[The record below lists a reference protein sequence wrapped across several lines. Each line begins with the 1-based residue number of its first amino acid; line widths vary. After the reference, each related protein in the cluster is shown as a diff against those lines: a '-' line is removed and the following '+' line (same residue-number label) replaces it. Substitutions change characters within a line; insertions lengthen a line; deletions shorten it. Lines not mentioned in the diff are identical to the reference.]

1 MNPFSESA
9 LRLRRRSVWE
19 ACDSGILL
27 WRKSFVYLIPV
38 FAIPFWIVACCLR
51 FIPGGLYF
59 IPYIALWWLKP
70 FFDRLILH
78 VVSTRFFSGPDLP
91 DRNKLKSSFFGNIR
105 RGLLGDLLWR
115 RFSPYRAS
123 YMPLRVLEHTAMKQ
137 FRQRKKTLAEGGLN
151 FCAFISG
158 FGLTAEAVLLLGEI
172 LFAFISIQLFSP
184 EVFSYIGDNQATVE
198 VIAFITFCFNYILV
212 ESLYVCM
219 GFGLYI
225 NSRVELEGWD
235 LQLLFGKFAGE
246 GEINHTKKHKEEI
259 KE

>member
-1 MNPFSESA
+1 MSPFFDSA
-9 LRLRRRSVWE
+9 LRLRHRSVWE
-19 ACDSGILL
+19 ACDSGILI
-27 WRKSFVYLIPV
+27 WRKSFVYLIPF
-38 FAIPFWIVACCLR
+38 FAIPFWIAACCLR

-78 VVSTRFFSGPDLP
+78 VVSTRFFSGPSSP
-91 DRNKLKSSFFGNIR
+91 EGNNLKTSLFGNIR

-123 YMPLRVLEHTAMKQ
+123 YMPLRVLERTSVKQ
-137 FRQRKKTLAEGGLN
+137 FKQRKKTLAGGGLN

-158 FGLTAEAVLLLGEI
+158 FGLTAEVVLLVGEI
-172 LFAFISIQLFSP
+172 LFALISIQLFFP
-184 EVFSYIGDNQATVE
+184 AAFSYISESQATVE

-235 LQLLFGKFAGE
+235 LQLLFNKFAGE
-246 GEINHTKKHKEEI
+246 GKIYHTKTKELI
-259 KE
+259 

>member
-1 MNPFSESA
+1 MGAGRPVNSFFDST
-9 LRLRRRSVWE
+9 LRLRRRNVWE
-19 ACDSGILL
+19 ACDSGILI
-27 WRKSFVYLIPV
+27 WRKSFVYLIPF
-38 FAIPFWIVACCLR
+38 FAIPFWITACCLR
-51 FIPGGLYF
+51 FIPWDYYF

-78 VVSTRFFSGPDLP
+78 VVSRRFFNEPSSSDG
-91 DRNKLKSSFFGNIR
+91 NKLVSFHFGNIR

-123 YMPLRVLEHTAMKQ
+123 YMPLRVLERTSIKQ
-137 FRQRKKTLAEGGLN
+137 FKLRKKTLAEGGLN

-158 FGLTAEAVLLLGEI
+158 FGLAAEALLLFGEI
-172 LFAFISIQLFSP
+172 LFALISIQLFSP
-184 EVFSYIGDNQATVE
+184 AAFSYISDNQATVE

-235 LQLLFGKFAGE
+235 LQLLFSKFAGE
-246 GEINHTKKHKEEI
+246 GKNEKI
-259 KE
+259 